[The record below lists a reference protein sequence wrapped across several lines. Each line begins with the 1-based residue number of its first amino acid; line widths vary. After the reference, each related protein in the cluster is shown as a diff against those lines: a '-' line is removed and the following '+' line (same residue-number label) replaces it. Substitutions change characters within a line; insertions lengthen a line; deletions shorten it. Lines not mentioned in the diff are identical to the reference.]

1 MLRLKQ
7 LLAQAGLQVAQAA
20 GAAGISRPA
29 MSKVVN
35 KNHWPKAANRTD
47 IETALVHFLQQHG
60 VDATGCFEV
69 EPART
74 TAPVPGS
81 HEGRQTNEGVEM
93 LLRKQTLSQ
102 HAREHFKLRRDPFAL
117 EVSSQDDVF
126 LTPAMRERLEDIE
139 SALVN
144 GRFISLVG
152 ESGSGKTTLRELVE
166 ERLMSQKIRIVKP
179 FVLGMEDNDKAGKTM
194 RVAHIEEAIINGI
207 DPTARIKRSPQ
218 ARGQQTQ
225 EVLSNAMCPCALV
238 IEEAHALSTPTL
250 KHFKRLRELKIG
262 LNRLGILLIAQPE
275 LLDKLSEHKPEIRE
289 VVQRCEVVQ
298 LDPLGKYLGEYVA
311 HRFTRAGIIQS
322 GQVFEPEALDA
333 IGQKLTISRSQRV
346 RQGDSSQLITNT
358 TSLVYPL
365 AVGNVAVASMNLAAD
380 LGFPKV
386 TADVVRRV

>member
-7 LLAQAGLQVAQAA
+7 LLIGAGLQVAAA
-20 GAAGISRPA
+20 ADAAGISRPV
-29 MSKVVN
+29 MSQIVN
-35 KNHWPKAANRTD
+35 NDRWPKTLGRAA
-47 IETALVHFLQQHG
+47 IEAALVNFLQQHG
-60 VDATGCFEV
+60 IDAAGCFES

-74 TAPVPGS
+74 TAPAPGS
-81 HEGRQTNEGVEM
+81 HEGSQTNEGVEM

-102 HAREHFKLRRDPFAL
+102 HARDHFKLRRDPFAL

-126 LTPAMRERLEDIE
+126 LTPTMRERLEDIE

-144 GRFISLVG
+144 GRFIALAG

-166 ERLMSQKIRIVKP
+166 DRLMSQKIRIIKP

-194 RVAHIEEAIINGI
+194 RVAHIEEAIIHGI

-225 EVLSNAMCPCALV
+225 DTLAAAMCPCALV

-262 LNRLGILLIAQPE
+262 LNRLGILLIGQPE
-275 LLDKLSEHKPEIRE
+275 LADKLSEHKPEIRE
-289 VVQRCEVVQ
+289 VVQRCELVH
-298 LDPLGKYLGEYVA
+298 LDPLGKHLADYVA
-311 HRFTRAGIIQS
+311 HRFSRAGIIQS
-322 GQVFEPEALDA
+322 DQVFEPEALDA

-346 RQGDSSQLITNT
+346 RQGDASNVITT
-358 TSLVYPL
+358 ATSLVYPL
-365 AVGNVAVASMNLAAD
+365 AVGNVAVAAMNLAAD

-386 TADVVRRV
+386 TADIVRRV